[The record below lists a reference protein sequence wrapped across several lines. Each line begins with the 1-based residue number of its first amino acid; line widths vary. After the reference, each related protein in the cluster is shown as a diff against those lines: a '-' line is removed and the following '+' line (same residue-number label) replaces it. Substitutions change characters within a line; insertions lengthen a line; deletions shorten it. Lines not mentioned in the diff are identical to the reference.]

1 MKRFLLS
8 LLFALSTLLIL
19 AQNKH
24 QGAVVVVDGV
34 LFSYNSNSGFT
45 LVKYPDNKT
54 DASYTIPSSL
64 IYTNQY
70 TGFEYQM
77 DVTTIASGAF
87 SNPHLRQITLPSTI
101 NNIYEH
107 AFINCSSLTEFIYAH
122 ASAAAPALVTDNSPK
137 EVARYNLQGQQ
148 IQPSAK
154 GIQIIVYSDYHTE
167 TVINE

>member
-8 LLFALSTLLIL
+8 LLFIILTFNIL

-24 QGAVVVVDGV
+24 QGAVVIVDGV
-34 LFSYNSNSGFT
+34 LFSYNSNTGFT

-64 IYTNQY
+64 TYTNQY

-107 AFINCSSLTEFIYAH
+107 AFINCTALTEFVYTR
-122 ASAAAPALVTDNSPK
+122 ASASAPSLVTDNSPK
-137 EVARYNLQGQQ
+137 EVVRYNLQGQQ
-148 IQPSAK
+148 ITPAEK

-167 TVINE
+167 TLINE